1 MRLLRIAAEHLGSCV
16 SGALDVVKLLSA
28 ELRLFLLWC
37 ELRHFLTCQTCS
49 KEKSIAS
56 EVPGFIMTSL
66 AVV

>member
-1 MRLLRIAAEHLGSCV
+1 MRQLRTTAEHLGTCV

-49 KEKSIAS
+49 KEKSIAL
-56 EVPGFIMTSL
+56 EVPDFIVTLL